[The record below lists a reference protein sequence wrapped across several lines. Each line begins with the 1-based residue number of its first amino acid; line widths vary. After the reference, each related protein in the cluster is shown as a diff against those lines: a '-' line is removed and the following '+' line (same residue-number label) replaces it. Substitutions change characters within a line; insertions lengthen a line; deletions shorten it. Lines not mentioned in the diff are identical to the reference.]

1 MRTRLLLA
9 ALLCST
15 TALAQ
20 PPAASK
26 VGAHKK
32 AAATGPERAR
42 IPPPGK
48 APKLVLPKPARF
60 TLSSGTP
67 VWVVERHTL
76 PLVAVAVVWP
86 QGAGD
91 EPVERAGIANLTA
104 DLLEEGTTKHDAIAL
119 AQAMQSLG
127 SRLSSGGG
135 WDATVVSLSTLAK
148 HLDESLALLAE
159 VVSQPA
165 IAPRDFE
172 RVRAEHLAALL
183 QQRDSAGA
191 MAGNSLNRVVYGPAQ
206 RYGLPLLGTEAV
218 LKSLGRDDV
227 LRWIADRLGPRQAT
241 LLVVGD
247 VRPKTLKAQLER
259 AFAGWTAAAP
269 QPAPPSATMT
279 PALPAPR
286 RVVIDK
292 PGAPQSELR
301 LGEAGPPRK
310 SPDYFSLLLMNE
322 ILGGGEF
329 ANRLNLNLREA
340 HAYTYG
346 AWSGFAFRRDGGP
359 FVIGSATKTAVTGPA
374 ISEAFGEFLRIR
386 SAPVKPE
393 ELRFAKDALVR
404 GMARDFETLND
415 VLGELAAEVVY
426 GLPTNY
432 LATYA
437 KKVEAVT
444 IADVQRIART
454 QLDPAHLSVV
464 VVGDSQALAPQ
475 LRDLPLGRFE
485 VVSYPELK
493 PVPPPPPTKPE
504 PARPAPPPAPSAE

>member
-15 TALAQ
+15 AVLAQ
-20 PPAASK
+20 PPAAPK
-26 VGAHKK
+26 AGAHKK
-32 AAATGPERAR
+32 AATTTGPDRSR
-42 IPPPGK
+42 IPPPGT
-48 APKLVLPKPARF
+48 APKLVLPKPERF

-76 PLVAVAVVWP
+76 PMVAVAVVWP

-91 EPVERAGIANLTA
+91 EPVERAGVANLTA
-104 DLLEEGTTKHDAIAL
+104 DLLEEGTTRHDAIAL
-119 AQAMQSLG
+119 AEALQSLG
-127 SRLSSGGG
+127 TRLSSGGG
-135 WDATVVSLSTLAK
+135 WDATVVSMSTLAK

-183 QQRDSAGA
+183 QQRDSASA
-191 MAGNSLNRVVYGPAQ
+191 MAGNSLNRVVYGPEQ
-206 RYGLPLLGTEAV
+206 RYGLPLLGTESV

-247 VRPKTLKAQLER
+247 VKPKTLKAQLDH

-269 QPAPPSATMT
+269 QPAPPSPMMT
-279 PALPAPR
+279 PALPGPR

-301 LGEAGPPRK
+301 LGEAGPPRN

-374 ISEAFGEFLRIR
+374 VGEAFGEFLRIR

-393 ELRFAKDALVR
+393 ELRFAKDSLVR
-404 GMARDFETLND
+404 GMARAFETLND
-415 VLGELAAEVVY
+415 VLGELASEVVY
-426 GLPTNY
+426 GLPADY

-437 KKVEAVT
+437 KHVEAVS
-444 IADVQRIART
+444 IADVQRVARA
-454 QLDPAHLSVV
+454 QLDPARLSVV

-475 LRDLPLGRFE
+475 LHDLPIGRFE

-493 PVPPPPPTKPE
+493 PAPPPTKPE
-504 PARPAPPPAPSAE
+504 PAQPAPPPTPSAK